1 MARTRPETSSDPQ
14 AKTTGTGRA
23 ATEVRL
29 KTITSRLS
37 ARGASLVIEATEPV
51 PYVATQPDPLTLLLD
66 LRNVASDGVAN
77 RVPVST
83 SALIAGVEL
92 EAADSMGS
100 PVSRIRGR
108 HRGPSSA

>member
-1 MARTRPETSSDPQ
+1 MTVAGAATLMDVPGF
-14 AKTTGTGRA
+14 AAGGRA
-23 ATEVRL
+23 ASDVRL

-51 PYVATQPDPLTLLLD
+51 PYVATQPDPLTLVLD

-83 SALIAGVEL
+83 ECAHRRC
-92 EAADSMGS
+92 AA
-100 PVSRIRGR
+100 
-108 HRGPSSA
+108 